1 MTLTLPSLGVVLTE
15 LGPEAKVLVGPE
27 DSLALPVA
35 TASIWVGRAPAPD
48 AQVILVVA
56 DGDSRR
62 ELESLLAALPAEPQR
77 IVVLTSPCPLKL
89 SELPTVAGR
98 HTIIEAGTAVD
109 PADVVL
115 AVSRAVG
122 APAENVTRR
131 LATLQRSLT
140 QALGAS
146 EPLPALLARLRSAS
160 NAHVALVDNRGRA
173 LHATGPV
180 PLSVLF
186 EEISRT
192 DADSQMLDIDGWR
205 GVADRIHD
213 PDRPGE
219 YIGWLLVTSR
229 RSNFPDQYSAAAVH
243 VAAALV
249 EACHRMT
256 LVARQ
261 QERAI
266 KASVLEE
273 ALALR
278 RIPENP
284 DLAGRAASFGL
295 NLDEGVRI
303 AILKPLHA
311 SPSVRGLP
319 ALEAFA
325 EELAQ
330 SLRDAS
336 IPHLLS
342 RRERHLVVAVQCSPA
357 MLKRAVVASSS
368 APNTLIG
375 VGRTAMSVGEVPL
388 SHGDA
393 RLALRTLQRAARGPR
408 LLAYEDFDFA
418 MRLFSE
424 VGVERMTVWARDFLR
439 PLVDRPALLEGLS
452 AYFAHSQNMNA
463 AADALSIHHNSLRY
477 RLAKIEE
484 LLNLSLRE
492 PAAFSSLFLA
502 STALE
507 QEMGATSAPTAG
519 ATSERPVDVD
529 APHHFQDYGDPS
541 PDQLGV
547 VLGPERP

>member
-1 MTLTLPSLGVVLTE
+1 MTLMPPSLGVVLTE
-15 LGPEAKVLVGPE
+15 LGPEAKVLVERE

-35 TASIWVGRAPAPD
+35 GASIWAGRALAPD
-48 AQVILVVA
+48 PQVILVVA
-56 DGDSRR
+56 NGEEGDELQALLSR
-62 ELESLLAALPAEPQR
+62 LPDEPQR
-77 IVVLTSPCPLKL
+77 ILVLTSPSP
-89 SELPTVAGR
+89 LPTPELQRLAGR
-98 HTIIEAGTAVD
+98 HTVLEAGGTVD

-115 AVSRAVG
+115 AVSRAAG

-140 QALGAS
+140 QALAAS
-146 EPLPALLARLRSAS
+146 EPLPALLGRLRSAS
-160 NAHVALVDNRGRA
+160 NAHVALVDKQGRS

-180 PLSVLF
+180 PLSLLF

-192 DADSQMLDIDGWR
+192 GADSQMLDVDGWR
-205 GVADRIHD
+205 GVADKIHD

-219 YIGWLLVTSR
+219 YIGWLIVTSR
-229 RSNFPDQYSAAAVH
+229 RSDFPDQYSAAAVH

-249 EACHRMT
+249 EACYRMT

-266 KASVLEE
+266 KAAVLEE

-278 RIPENP
+278 RVPDDP

-295 NLDEGVRI
+295 NVAEGVRI
-303 AILKPLHA
+303 AILKPLRA
-311 SPSVRGLP
+311 APTARGAP
-319 ALEAFA
+319 ALEATA
-325 EELAQ
+325 EDLAQ
-330 SLRDAS
+330 ALRDAS

-357 MLKRAVVASSS
+357 MLKRAVVASPSI
-368 APNTLIG
+368 PNTLIG
-375 VGRTAMSVGEVPL
+375 VGRVALSIGEIPL

-393 RLALRTLQRAARGPR
+393 RLAIRTLQRGPRGPR
-408 LLAYEDFDFA
+408 VLGYEDFDFA

-424 VGVERMTVWARDFLR
+424 VGVERMGVWARDFLR

-452 AYFAHSQNMNA
+452 AYFRHSQNMNA

-484 LLNLSLRE
+484 LLNVSLRE
-492 PAAFSSLFLA
+492 PATFSSLFLA

-507 QEMGATSAPTAG
+507 HEMGTTNVPTVRG
-519 ATSERPVDVD
+519 AAERPVDVD
-529 APHHFQDYGDPS
+529 APHQFHGYSDPS
-541 PDQLGV
+541 LEQLGV
-547 VLGPERP
+547 VLSPERP